1 MKVIITVEIPEINVN
16 QEAPPVVTTT
26 QEVETITPETA
37 VSDERPLEDFEPD
50 FNKPIVAIVNDGKGN
65 KHRVDGVDLTPIETS
80 NVLDEPEENKELEDK
95 ELLKPKR
102 KKK

>member
-1 MKVIITVEIPEINVN
+1 MKVIITVEIPEINTNSQTIVD
-16 QEAPPVVTTT
+16 AKTIP
-26 QEVETITPETA
+26 EVETITPDTA

-50 FNKPIVAIVNDGKGN
+50 FDKPLKVVVNDGKGN
-65 KHRVDGVDLTPIETS
+65 KHTVDGVDLTPIETS
-80 NVLDEPEENKELEDK
+80 DVLNEPEENEGLEDK